1 MADNRKISIKKR
13 KGCPKGQPFSALK
26 IIIEAAK
33 KYEEKLND
41 RHFLI
46 VYREGKDIKTAS
58 VGFRDMNFLHMT
70 GVKTRLS
77 AQQFYA
83 ACLESKLS
91 EHDFEIDTKGKV
103 QQKLM
108 VLPYLADLLY
118 HHCMIGDFI
127 NSGICIRADYFV
139 GDTRAVLS
147 VGFRNGKK
155 TDFPVTLYN
164 EDVRKLSQPTNKV
177 LAIFSKNYKDQY
189 YDNCTY
195 LAKNQSIH
203 ELRVSEEVFE
213 MILVDTK

>member
-1 MADNRKISIKKR
+1 M
-13 KGCPKGQPFSALK
+13 
-26 IIIEAAK
+26 IEAAK

-41 RHFLI
+41 KHFLI
-46 VYREGKDIKTAS
+46 IYREGKDTKTVS
-58 VGFRDMNFLHMT
+58 VGFRDMNFLHLT

-91 EHDFEIDTKGKV
+91 EHDFEIDNKGKV

-118 HHCMIGDFI
+118 HHCMVGDFI
-127 NSGICIRADYFV
+127 NSGIYIRADYFV

-147 VGFRNGKK
+147 VGFRTGKK

-177 LAIFSKNYKDQY
+177 LAIFSKHYKDQQ
-189 YDNCTY
+189 YDSCTY

-203 ELRVSEEVFE
+203 ELRVSDEVFE
-213 MILVDTK
+213 MILVDEEWK

>member
-1 MADNRKISIKKR
+1 MAKYDKKA
-13 KGCPKGQPFSALK
+13 ALK
-26 IIIEAAK
+26 IMISAAK
-33 KYEEKLND
+33 DYEEKLND

-46 VYREGKDIKTAS
+46 VYQKEKDTKTVI

-70 GVKTRLS
+70 GVKS
-77 AQQFYA
+77 KQFYS

-91 EHDFEIDTKGKV
+91 ERDFEIDNRGKV

-147 VGFRNGKK
+147 VGFRTGKQ

-164 EDVRKLSQPTNKV
+164 EDVRKLSQPKNKV
-177 LAIFSKNYKDQY
+177 LAIFSKSYKDQL
-189 YDNCTY
+189 YDKCTY
-195 LAKNQSIH
+195 LAKNQSVHKLMVSNEIC
-203 ELRVSEEVFE
+203 ELISVEEE
-213 MILVDTK
+213 

>member
-1 MADNRKISIKKR
+1 MAKYDKKA
-13 KGCPKGQPFSALK
+13 ALK
-26 IIIEAAK
+26 IMIEAAK
-33 KYEEKLND
+33 QYEEKLND
-41 RHFLI
+41 KHFLI
-46 VYREGKDIKTAS
+46 VYREGKYIKTVD

-91 EHDFEIDTKGKV
+91 EYDFEIDNKGKV

-108 VLPYLADLLY
+108 VLPYLAELLY

-139 GDTRAVLS
+139 GDAKAVLS
-147 VGFRNGKK
+147 VGFRTGKK
-155 TDFPVTLYN
+155 TDFPVTLYK

-177 LAIFSKNYKDQY
+177 LAIFSA
-189 YDNCTY
+189 
-195 LAKNQSIH
+195 L
-203 ELRVSEEVFE
+203 
-213 MILVDTK
+213 

>member
-1 MADNRKISIKKR
+1 MAKYDRKA
-13 KGCPKGQPFSALK
+13 ALK
-26 IIIEAAK
+26 IMIEAAK
-33 KYEEKLND
+33 QYEEKLND
-41 RHFLI
+41 KHFLI
-46 VYREGKDIKTAS
+46 VYREGKYIKTVD

-91 EHDFEIDTKGKV
+91 EYDFEIDNKGKV

-108 VLPYLADLLY
+108 VLPYLAELLY

-147 VGFRNGKK
+147 VGFRIGKR

-177 LAIFSKNYKDQY
+177 LAIFSRYYRNQH

-195 LAKNQSIH
+195 LAKNQSIR
-203 ELRVSEEVFE
+203 ELGVSDEVFE
-213 MILVDTK
+213 MILVDEE

>member
-1 MADNRKISIKKR
+1 MGNLFVVNEVQMAKYDKKA
-13 KGCPKGQPFSALK
+13 ALK
-26 IIIEAAK
+26 IMVEAAK
-33 KYEEKLND
+33 NYEEKLND
-41 RHFLI
+41 KHFLI
-46 VYREGKDIKTAS
+46 VYREGNDTKTVS

-77 AQQFYA
+77 AQQFYS

-91 EHDFEIDTKGKV
+91 EHDFEIDNKGKV

-108 VLPYLADLLY
+108 VLPYLSELLY

-147 VGFRNGKK
+147 VGFRTGKR

-177 LAIFSKNYKDQY
+177 LAIFSRYYRNQH

-195 LAKNQSIH
+195 LAKNQSIR
-203 ELRVSEEVFE
+203 ELGVSDEVFE
-213 MILVDTK
+213 MILVDEE

>member
-1 MADNRKISIKKR
+1 MAKYDKKA
-13 KGCPKGQPFSALK
+13 ALK
-26 IIIEAAK
+26 IIVEAAK
-33 KYEEKLND
+33 QYEEKLNEK
-41 RHFLI
+41 HFLI
-46 VYREGKDIKTAS
+46 VYREGNDTKTVK

-83 ACLESKLS
+83 TCLESKLS
-91 EHDFEIDTKGKV
+91 EHDFEIDNKGKA

-147 VGFRNGKK
+147 VGFRTGKK
-155 TDFPVTLYN
+155 TDFPVTLYK
-164 EDVRKLSQPTNKV
+164 EDIRKLSQPTNKL
-177 LAIFSKNYKDQY
+177 LAIFSKHYKDRR

-195 LAKNQSIH
+195 LANNQSIH
-203 ELRVSEEVFE
+203 ELGVSDEVSEMVFSG
-213 MILVDTK
+213 

>member
-1 MADNRKISIKKR
+1 M
-13 KGCPKGQPFSALK
+13 
-26 IIIEAAK
+26 IEAAK

-41 RHFLI
+41 KHFLI
-46 VYREGKDIKTAS
+46 IYQEKKNTKTVS

-91 EHDFEIDTKGKV
+91 EHDFEIDNKGKV

-118 HHCMIGDFI
+118 HHCMIGDFV
-127 NSGICIRADYFV
+127 NSGICIRANYFV

-164 EDVRKLSQPTNKV
+164 EDVRKLSKPTNKV
-177 LAIFSKNYKDQY
+177 LAIFVKDY
-189 YDNCTY
+189 YQQSYRECTY
-195 LAKNQSIH
+195 LSKGQKFHKLPLS
-203 ELRVSEEVFE
+203 EDTKKLVQMEEEV
-213 MILVDTK
+213 

>member
-1 MADNRKISIKKR
+1 MAKYDKKA
-13 KGCPKGQPFSALK
+13 ALK
-26 IIIEAAK
+26 IIVEAAK

-41 RHFLI
+41 KHFLI
-46 VYREGKDIKTAS
+46 VYREGKNTKTVS

-91 EHDFEIDTKGKV
+91 ERDFEIDNKGKV

-108 VLPYLADLLY
+108 ALPYLADLLY

-147 VGFRNGKK
+147 VGFRAGKK
-155 TDFPVTLYN
+155 QIFRLLCIMKMSGNYHN
-164 EDVRKLSQPTNKV
+164 QQIRYLQFSQNTIKMSNMV
-177 LAIFSKNYKDQY
+177 IVHICQRIRAFMNLG
-189 YDNCTY
+189 
-195 LAKNQSIH
+195 
-203 ELRVSEEVFE
+203 
-213 MILVDTK
+213 

>member
-1 MADNRKISIKKR
+1 MAKYDKKA
-13 KGCPKGQPFSALK
+13 ALK
-26 IIIEAAK
+26 IIVEAAK

-41 RHFLI
+41 KHFLI
-46 VYREGKDIKTAS
+46 VYREGEETKTVI

-91 EHDFEIDTKGKV
+91 ERDFEIDHRGKV

-118 HHCMIGDFI
+118 QHCMIGNFI
-127 NSGICIRADYFV
+127 NSGIYIRADYFV
-139 GDTRAVLS
+139 GTTRAVLS
-147 VGFRNGKK
+147 VGFRTGKK

-177 LAIFSKNYKDQY
+177 LAIFSKHYKDQCY
-189 YDNCTY
+189 HNCTY
-195 LAKNQSIH
+195 LAKNQSIQ
-203 ELRVSEEVFE
+203 ELGINDDMLE
-213 MILVDTK
+213 MILVDGE

>member
-1 MADNRKISIKKR
+1 MAKYDKKA
-13 KGCPKGQPFSALK
+13 ALK
-26 IIIEAAK
+26 IMIEAAK
-33 KYEEKLND
+33 QYEEKLND
-41 RHFLI
+41 KHFLI
-46 VYREGKDIKTAS
+46 VYREGKYIKTVD

-70 GVKTRLS
+70 GVKTGLS

-91 EHDFEIDTKGKV
+91 EYDFEIDNKGKV

-108 VLPYLADLLY
+108 VLPYLAELLY

-139 GDTRAVLS
+139 GDAKAVLS
-147 VGFRNGKK
+147 VGFRTGKK
-155 TDFPVTLYN
+155 TDFPVTLYK

-177 LAIFSKNYKDQY
+177 LAIFSKYYKDQHY
-189 YDNCTY
+189 NNCTY

-203 ELRVSEEVFE
+203 ELRVSDEVSE
-213 MILVDTK
+213 MILVDEE

>member
-1 MADNRKISIKKR
+1 MAKYDKKA
-13 KGCPKGQPFSALK
+13 ALK
-26 IIIEAAK
+26 IIIDAAK

-41 RHFLI
+41 KHFLI
-46 VYREGKDIKTAS
+46 VYQEGKDTKTAS

-91 EHDFEIDTKGKV
+91 ERDFEIDNKGKV

-108 VLPYLADLLY
+108 VLPYLSELLY

-147 VGFRNGKK
+147 VGFRTGKK

-177 LAIFSKNYKDQY
+177 LAIFSKHYKEQH
-189 YDNCTY
+189 YDKRTY
-195 LAKNQSIH
+195 LAKNQSIQK
-203 ELRVSEEVFE
+203 LRVSDEVYE
-213 MILVDTK
+213 TILVDEE

>member
-1 MADNRKISIKKR
+1 MAKYDKKA
-13 KGCPKGQPFSALK
+13 ALK
-26 IIIEAAK
+26 IMVEAAK
-33 KYEEKLND
+33 NYEEKLND
-41 RHFLI
+41 KHFLI
-46 VYREGKDIKTAS
+46 VYREGNDTKTVS

-77 AQQFYA
+77 AQQFYS

-91 EHDFEIDTKGKV
+91 EHDFEIDNKGKV

-108 VLPYLADLLY
+108 VLPYLSELLY

-147 VGFRNGKK
+147 VGFRTGKR

-177 LAIFSKNYKDQY
+177 LAIFSRY
-189 YDNCTY
+189 YR
-195 LAKNQSIH
+195 NQH
-203 ELRVSEEVFE
+203 HQLHH
-213 MILVDTK
+213 L

>member
-1 MADNRKISIKKR
+1 MAKYDKKA
-13 KGCPKGQPFSALK
+13 ALK
-26 IIIEAAK
+26 IMVEAAK
-33 KYEEKLND
+33 KYEEKLNNK
-41 RHFLI
+41 HFLI
-46 VYREGKDIKTAS
+46 IYREGKDTKTAS

-91 EHDFEIDTKGKV
+91 VNDFEIDNKGKV
-103 QQKLM
+103 QQKLR
-108 VLPYLADLLY
+108 VLPYLADILY

-155 TDFPVTLYN
+155 VDFPVTLYN
-164 EDVRKLSQPTNKV
+164 EDVRKLSKPTNKV
-177 LAIFSKNYKDQY
+177 LAIFSKYYKDQH

-203 ELRVSEEVFE
+203 ELRISNEVFE
-213 MILVDTK
+213 MILGDEES

>member
-1 MADNRKISIKKR
+1 MAKYDKKA
-13 KGCPKGQPFSALK
+13 ALK
-26 IIIEAAK
+26 IIVEAAK

-41 RHFLI
+41 KHFLI
-46 VYREGKDIKTAS
+46 VYREGKNTKTVS

-77 AQQFYA
+77 AQQFSA
-83 ACLESKLS
+83 AGLESKLS
-91 EHDFEIDTKGKV
+91 ERDFEIDNKGKV

-108 VLPYLADLLY
+108 ALPYLADLLY

-147 VGFRNGKK
+147 VGFRAGKK

-177 LAIFSKNYKDQY
+177 LAIFSKYYKDEQY
-189 YDNCTY
+189 GNCTY
-195 LAKNQSIH
+195 LSKDQSIH
-203 ELRVSEEVFE
+203 ELRISDEIFE
-213 MILVDTK
+213 MILMNEE